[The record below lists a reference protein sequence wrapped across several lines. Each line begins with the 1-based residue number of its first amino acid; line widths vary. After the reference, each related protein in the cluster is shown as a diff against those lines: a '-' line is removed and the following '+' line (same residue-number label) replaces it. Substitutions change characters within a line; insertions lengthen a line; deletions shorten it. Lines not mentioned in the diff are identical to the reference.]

1 MRTVLVAMMLLASLS
16 RPAVAE
22 TDALAEFFAGERD
35 IGALVVCTGATTAA
49 LGAALLVQN
58 DRLSQGASYAVLSVS
73 LLELVGGAML
83 TASQGRQRKL
93 EAARARDPI
102 AFQVSERARMRR
114 IDFQYR
120 LMQALEGVV
129 IAGGV
134 ALGIAGGVTHD
145 RRLGGAGL
153 GLALQGGF
161 MLSID
166 LTAHHRANKYAATL
180 VAK

>member
-1 MRTVLVAMMLLASLS
+1 MRTVVAILLALALA
-16 RPAVAE
+16 RPAAAE
-22 TDALAEFFAGERD
+22 SDALAEFFVGERD

-58 DRLSQGASYAVLSVS
+58 DRLSQGASYAILSVS

-83 TASQGRQRKL
+83 TASHGRQRKL
-93 EAARARDPI
+93 EAARARDPV
-102 AFQVSERARMRR
+102 AFQASERVRMRR

-129 IAGGV
+129 MASGV
-134 ALGIAGGVTHD
+134 ALGIAGAVTHD
-145 RRLGGAGL
+145 RRLGGAGI

-166 LTAHHRANKYAATL
+166 LTAHHRAKKYEATL
-180 VAK
+180 TAK

>member
-1 MRTVLVAMMLLASLS
+1 MRALVAAAVFLLVLAGSA
-16 RPAVAE
+16 RAE
-22 TDALAEFFAGERD
+22 SDPLREFFDGERD
-35 IGALVVCTGATTAA
+35 IGLLVVGTGATTAV
-49 LGAALLVQN
+49 LGAALLGQS
-58 DRLSQGASYAVLSVS
+58 DRLAQGAAYAVFAVS
-73 LLELVGGAML
+73 IVELAGGAML

-102 AFQVSERARMRR
+102 AFRASERVRMRR

-120 LMQALEGVV
+120 LMQAFEGVV
-129 IAGGV
+129 IASGV

-161 MLSID
+161 MLAID
-166 LTAHHRANKYAATL
+166 LTAHHRAKKYEATL
-180 VAK
+180 AP